1 MQRQVN
7 ATTAGVKRPDFYHS
21 WSHRNEMLNAFTTFA
36 STHALPRYFYERIP
50 RHVAVLCVFVLYMQ
64 SAKKDTVVAAV
75 KTDRY
80 ISLTETM
87 WKDLISAEIGII
99 VVVLS

>member
-1 MQRQVN
+1 
-7 ATTAGVKRPDFYHS
+7 
-21 WSHRNEMLNAFTTFA
+21 
-36 STHALPRYFYERIP
+36 
-50 RHVAVLCVFVLYMQ
+50 MQ